1 MPARQKQRDVEAG
14 LRDQTNLLPKREL
27 IVLFST
33 LAASLLVCFIDQNGI
48 GVLLPSIAEDINAE
62 NTISWAGTSNL
73 IANTVFQVL
82 YGRLSD
88 LFGRKLVYVSALA
101 LLCVS
106 DLLCGFAVNSTM
118 LYVFRGLAGVAGGG
132 ITSLSMMI
140 VSDVVTLEDRGKY
153 QGILGAMV
161 GTGNL
166 VGPLIGAA
174 FAQHATW
181 RALFWFIA
189 PVAAI
194 CCVVNWFMVPAT
206 VPSED
211 FKGNVSKIDFCG
223 VFTGSLATILIL
235 IPISGGGSYFE
246 WDSPMVIAML
256 TVGGVLA
263 VSFILVEWKVAPLP
277 MMPLSLFKNIPV
289 AVLIIQNFFYGVT
302 YYSYLYYLPIY
313 YQNVRNW
320 TPLISACLTIP
331 IVFFQSFASILSG
344 LYISHYK
351 RYGEVIWAGFIIW
364 TIGASLT
371 TLFSRTLHVAA
382 IVIISS
388 LNGIGVGLVF
398 QPTLVAMQAHATK
411 AQRAVVISNRN
422 FLRSLGGAFGLAIS
436 AAVLQNTLKR
446 NLPASHADLARST
459 YATPDYSRYDAADSD
474 AIHDA
479 YAKASRA
486 VFITLAPFIAL
497 CLLGCFLVKDRGL
510 TRPDEAGQQQ
520 TPAESQVQSQHVMS
534 QDAEKEDDKDCASF
548 MAVPAPVEDEI
559 EEKEKE
565 KDDDVDEDAGEKTKK
580 GNERKLDD
588 KEVEI

>member
-1 MPARQKQRDVEAG
+1 MTKRQKDIEAG
-14 LRDQTNLLPKREL
+14 LHDQTNLLPKREL
-27 IVLFST
+27 IILFSS

-48 GVLLPSIAEDINAE
+48 GVLLPSIAKDINAE

-73 IANTVFQVL
+73 IANTTFQVL

-101 LLCVS
+101 LLAIS
-106 DLLCGFAVNSTM
+106 DLLCGLAVNSTM
-118 LYVFRGLAGVAGGG
+118 LYVFRGLAGIAGGG

-140 VSDVVTLEDRGKY
+140 VSDVVTLEQRGKY

-166 VGPLIGAA
+166 VGPLLGAA
-174 FAQHATW
+174 FAQHSTW
-181 RALFWFIA
+181 RGLFYFIC

-194 CCVVNWFMVPAT
+194 CCAINWFMVPAT
-206 VPSED
+206 VPSKD
-211 FKGNVSKIDFCG
+211 FKGNVKKIDFYG
-223 VFTGSLATILIL
+223 VFTGSAATILIL

-246 WDSPMVIAML
+246 WDSPMVITML
-256 TVGGVLA
+256 TLGGILA
-263 VSFILVEWKVAPLP
+263 FAFVFVEWKVAPLP

-289 AVLIIQNFFYGVT
+289 AVMVFQNFFYGAT
-302 YYSYLYYLPIY
+302 YYAYLYYLPIY
-313 YQNVRNW
+313 YQNVRDW
-320 TPLISACLTIP
+320 SPLISACLTIP
-331 IVFFQSFASILSG
+331 IVFFQSFASIISG

-351 RYGEVIWAGFIIW
+351 RYGEVIWAGFILW

-371 TLFSRTLHVAA
+371 TLFSRTLPIAA

-388 LNGIGVGLVF
+388 INGIAVGFVF
-398 QPTLVAMQAHATK
+398 QPTLVAMQAHCTK

-436 AAVLQNTLKR
+436 AAVLQNTLKK
-446 NLPASHADLARST
+446 NLPAKYKSLAAST
-459 YATPDYSRYDAADSD
+459 YSTPNYAQYSEADSD

-497 CLLGCFLVKDRGL
+497 CLFGTFFVKDRGL
-510 TRPDEAGQQQ
+510 TRPDEVGEQQQ
-520 TPAESQVQSQHVMS
+520 SPGESQMQSQQVVS
-534 QDAEKEDDKDCASF
+534 QDREMEEDKDCASF
-548 MAVPAPVEDEI
+548 MAVPAPVE
-559 EEKEKE
+559 EENEDKE
-565 KDDDVDEDAGEKTKK
+565 KDNEKEQENEEDDEKDKVTKK
-580 GNERKLDD
+580 
-588 KEVEI
+588 

>member
-1 MPARQKQRDVEAG
+1 MTVRQKQRDVEAG

-27 IVLFST
+27 IILFST

-48 GVLLPSIAEDINAE
+48 GVLLPSIAKDIDAE

-101 LLCVS
+101 LLCIS

-194 CCVVNWFMVPAT
+194 CCIVNWFMVPAT
-206 VPSED
+206 VPTKD
-211 FKGNVSKIDFCG
+211 FKGNVRKIDFYG
-223 VFTGSLATILIL
+223 LFTGSLATILIL

-256 TVGGVLA
+256 TVGGVLGLA
-263 VSFILVEWKVAPLP
+263 FIFVEWKVAPLP

-302 YYSYLYYLPIY
+302 YYAYLYYLPIY
-313 YQNVRNW
+313 YQNVRNFS
-320 TPLISACLTIP
+320 PLISACLTIP
-331 IVFFQSFASILSG
+331 IVFFQSFSSIISG

-371 TLFSRTLHVAA
+371 TLFSRTLHIAA
-382 IVIISS
+382 IVIISC
-388 LNGIGVGLVF
+388 LNGIGVGFVF

-436 AAVLQNTLKR
+436 AAVLQNTLKK
-446 NLPASHADLARST
+446 NMPAAYADLARST
-459 YATPDYSRYDAADSD
+459 YSTPDYSRYNAADSD

-497 CLLGCFLVKDRGL
+497 CLFGCFFVKDRGL
-510 TRPDEAGQQQ
+510 TRPDEMDQQ

-534 QDAEKEDDKDCASF
+534 QDCDKEDEKDCASF

-565 KDDDVDEDAGEKTKK
+565 KDDDEGVEEKKKEDGTNVEEKKVK
-580 GNERKLDD
+580 
-588 KEVEI
+588 V